1 MSVDAT
7 AWPQDP
13 NQPPGR
19 FEIVPPQAPVE
30 QAEARALPEWTR
42 RRKEL
47 YNASRD
53 ILLAHQ
59 IKPSRRE
66 GQRYDVWI
74 YLVGRRGIQPTDV
87 VERAEFYLGRWW
99 GHRVLTVHSGGA
111 DGTIGIRTAAHGP
124 ALCVC
129 RVVFKDG
136 QEAFL
141 DRWIDFE
148 MSWVFDEPATGG
160 ART

>member
-1 MSVDAT
+1 VSVDTT

-13 NQPPGR
+13 NQPPGT
-19 FEIVPPQAPVE
+19 FEIVPPQEPVE
-30 QAEARALPEWTR
+30 QPEAHVLPEWTQ

-47 YNASRD
+47 YTASRD
-53 ILLAHQ
+53 ILLAQQ

-66 GQRYDVWI
+66 AQRFDVWI
-74 YLVGRRGIQPTDV
+74 YLVGRRGTQPTDV
-87 VERAEFYLGRWW
+87 VDRAEFYLGRWW
-99 GHRVLTVHSGGA
+99 GHRVFKVHSAGE

-136 QEAFL
+136 HEALL
-141 DRWIDFE
+141 DRWLDFE
-148 MSWVFDEPATGG
+148 MRWVFDEPSNDD